1 MLMHPPV
8 NLDAIEVNIRVDMDN
23 TRIAGDLEQLNNQVQ
38 ETVQNITSG
47 YLFREN
53 TPQVREQMQNE
64 IETALNDLNNLM
76 SREDYY

>member
-1 MLMHPPV
+1 
-8 NLDAIEVNIRVDMDN
+8 MDN
-23 TRIAGDLEQLNNQVQ
+23 NRLAGDLEQLNNRVQ
-38 ETVQNITSG
+38 ETVQNIASG

-64 IETALNDLNNLM
+64 IETALNELNNLM